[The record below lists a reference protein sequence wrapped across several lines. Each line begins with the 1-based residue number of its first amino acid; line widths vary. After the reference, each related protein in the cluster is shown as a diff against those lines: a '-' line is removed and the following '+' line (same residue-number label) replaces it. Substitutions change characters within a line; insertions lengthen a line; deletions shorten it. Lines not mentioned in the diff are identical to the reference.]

1 MMTKKDQ
8 IKEWILA
15 IKPLINNIR
24 DNIDSKS
31 PDELMKEVQNLYRTI
46 RIIRSVEVG
55 KTLIQGFNFK
65 KLEDK
70 NG

>member
-46 RIIRSVEVG
+46 RIIRSVEVV
-55 KTLIQGFNFK
+55 KP
-65 KLEDK
+65 
-70 NG
+70 